1 MSKPKTAEPTPQARA
16 TEEQVV
22 AYLKRHPD
30 FLAHHPDLIEF
41 LTPPERQ
48 NGAGVVDFQSAM
60 IERLQSELGGIR
72 ANHDNLVSTTRGNLS
87 SQARIHQAVL
97 DLLNARSFEHFVEA
111 ITTDLAV
118 KLDIDCA
125 ALCIESDKPNAP
137 RPRTGVRFLP
147 LGAVDALLG
156 EDAMSKLRPAVAAE
170 RRIYGAG
177 ATLVKSDALLRLAIS
192 PESPTGLLALGA
204 REPGHF
210 QPKQGT
216 ELLSFL
222 ARVIESTARAWLD
235 LPN

>member
-1 MSKPKTAEPTPQARA
+1 MSKPNTAERPPPPRP

-30 FLAHHPDLIEF
+30 FLAAHPGLVEV

-48 NGAGVVDFQSAM
+48 NGETVVDFQSVM
-60 IERLQSELGGIR
+60 IERLQTELGGIR
-72 ANHDNLVSTTRGNLS
+72 TNHDNLVTTTRGNLS
-87 SQARIHQAVL
+87 SQARIHQAVI

-125 ALCIESDKPNAP
+125 SLCIESDEPNAP

-156 EDAMSKLRPAVAAE
+156 EDAFIKLRPAVAAE
-170 RRIYGAG
+170 RRIYGPG
-177 ATLVKSDALLRLAIS
+177 ATLVKSDALLRLVIS

-216 ELLSFL
+216 ELLGFL

-235 LPN
+235 LPS

>member
-1 MSKPKTAEPTPQARA
+1 VSKPRTAERPPAPRP

-30 FLAHHPDLIEF
+30 FLATHPDLIEIM
-41 LTPPERQ
+41 TPPARR
-48 NGAGVVDFQSAM
+48 NGDRVVDFQSAM

-72 ANHDNLVSTTRGNLS
+72 ANHDSLVTTTRGNLS
-87 SQARIHQAVL
+87 SQARIHHAVL

-118 KLDIDCA
+118 KLDLDCA
-125 ALCIESDKPNAP
+125 SLCIESDQPNAP

-147 LGAVDALLG
+147 IGAVDSLLG
-156 EDAMSKLRPAVAAE
+156 ADVAIKLRPAVAAE

-192 PESPTGLLALGA
+192 PETPTGLIALGA

-235 LPN
+235 LPS